1 MNLNEYVK
9 TKYSNK
15 SGWFLE
21 EIASTSNQMRINEVK
36 ANKDY
41 LDGNHAILKRPPF
54 HYNGRLIEPRKIVIN
69 LARQL
74 INWQTAFLLRNDV
87 QVVGEQR
94 VADML
99 NEVSKRAKFD
109 LKNTEI
115 LKKLLCYGQCA
126 EYVYMDNGRITS
138 KIIDPSQ
145 YTPVYNR
152 HNDLIGLIE
161 HYSWNG
167 ENYFV
172 LYDEEKVQEYVSDS
186 KGKLRLTA
194 QYASLTGLPVIYSTN
209 DLIGNSEGR
218 SDLQDWRGLLDNME
232 DLISKYTDSFYTFMN
247 PIPVIVGQELK
258 GEMNKE
264 VVGNAIK
271 LDDGAD
277 FKYASNK
284 MDSNTFNTLYKTLNQ
299 TLLDVSATPSVALGK
314 SEISNVSEQTIKLMF
329 SLAEVKAD
337 QNEKHMKHGM
347 YKRYERIRTLLEYRG
362 FTMTDEEFYS
372 IDFVFTYNIPMNQ
385 GEIIENM
392 RKLREIGGISVE
404 SMLENNPYVKDVQM
418 EKERLAIEG
427 TEINVEHTGNN
438 A

>member
-1 MNLNEYVK
+1 MNLNEYVN
-9 TKYSNK
+9 TTYGNK

-21 EIASTSNQMRINEVK
+21 EIASVPNQQRISDVK

-54 HYNGRLIEPRKIVIN
+54 MYNGQVIEPRKIVIN

-74 INWQTAFLLRNDV
+74 ISWQTAFLLRNDV
-87 QVVGEQR
+87 QVVGQQR
-94 VADML
+94 VADEF
-99 NEVSKRAKFD
+99 NEVSKRAKFN

-115 LKKLLCYGQCA
+115 LKKLLCFGQCA
-126 EYVYMDNGRITS
+126 EYVYMDKGRITS

-152 HNDLIGLIE
+152 HNELIGLIE

-167 ENYFV
+167 NDYFV
-172 LYDEEKVQEYVSDS
+172 VYDEEKVQEYESV

-194 QYASLTGLPVIYSTN
+194 QYASLTGLPVIYSSN

-218 SDLQDWRGLLDNME
+218 SDLEDWKGLLDNIE
-232 DLISKYTDSFYTFMN
+232 DLISKYTDSFYTFMS
-247 PIPVIVGQELK
+247 PIPVIIGQELK
-258 GEMNKE
+258 GDMRKE
-264 VVGNAIK
+264 VVGQGIK

-284 MDSNTFNTLYKTLNQ
+284 MDSNTFNSLYKTLYQ

-337 QNEKHMKHGM
+337 QNEKHMKHGLN
-347 YKRYERIRTLLEYRG
+347 KRYEKIRTLLEYRG

-385 GEIIENM
+385 GEIISNM
-392 RKLREIGGISVE
+392 QKLREMSGISLDTL
-404 SMLENNPYVKDVQM
+404 LENNPYVQDVQM
-418 EKERLAIEG
+418 EKERLLEEG
-427 TEINVEHTGNN
+427 MLGNN
-438 A
+438 KVD

>member
-1 MNLNEYVK
+1 MNLSEYVNS
-9 TKYSNK
+9 KYGNI

-21 EIASTSNQMRINEVK
+21 EIASTSNQQRIQKVK

-41 LDGNHAILKRPPF
+41 LDGNHSILQRPNF
-54 HYNGRLIEPRKIVIN
+54 MYNGQVIEPRKIVIN

-87 QVVGEQR
+87 QVVGQQR
-94 VADML
+94 VADEF
-99 NEVSKRAKFD
+99 NEISKRAKFN

-126 EYVYMDNGRITS
+126 EYVYTDKGRITS

-145 YTPVYNR
+145 YTPLYNR
-152 HNDLIGLIE
+152 HNELIGLIE

-167 ENYFV
+167 SNYFV
-172 LYDEEKVQEYVSDS
+172 VYDEEKVQEYIEE
-186 KGKLRLTA
+186 KGKLRLSA
-194 QYASLTGLPVIYSTN
+194 QYASLTGLPVIYSSN
-209 DLIGNSEGR
+209 DLIGNAEGR
-218 SDLQDWRGLLDNME
+218 SDLEDWKGLLDNLE

-258 GEMNKE
+258 GEFKKE
-264 VVGNAIK
+264 IVGNAIK

-284 MDSNTFNTLYKTLNQ
+284 MDSNTFNSLYKILYQ
-299 TLLDVSATPSVALGK
+299 TILDVSATPSVALGK

-337 QNEKHMKHGM
+337 QNEKHMTHGLN
-347 YKRYERIRTLLEYRG
+347 KRYEKIRTLLEYRG

-372 IDFVFTYNIPMNQ
+372 IGYVFTYNIPMNQ

-392 RKLREIGGISVE
+392 KKLREMGGFSIE
-404 SMLENNPYVKDVQM
+404 SMLENNPYVKDVHM
-418 EKERLAIEG
+418 EKERLIAEG
-427 TEINVEHTGNN
+427 LLNGGSKVEDNE
-438 A
+438 